1 MRKTLKA
8 AVWIMLRCSISR
20 PCLRS
25 ATITVQGLVHGLL
38 QLLQPFIGERA
49 GVPTD
54 RTPSP
59 TSKVGTEGRWTSP
72 VVSPSLGRRVKSI
85 ASPGGGVATWIVSE
99 VVGPT
104 GEG

>member
-1 MRKTLKA
+1 
-8 AVWIMLRCSISR
+8 
-20 PCLRS
+20 
-25 ATITVQGLVHGLL
+25 VQGLVHGLL

-49 GVPTD
+49 GVPAD

-85 ASPGGGVATWIVSE
+85 ASPGGGVAIRMVE
-99 VVGPT
+99 AVVDSAC
-104 GEG
+104 EG